1 MTRSD
6 ALTSLLSAAEL
17 GLLRVRHGLIVE
29 ANETASALLDMA
41 PSALVGMALHDAPQS
56 AGTVFT
62 DLCDLHDR
70 VLAAGAPAT
79 VVAGQGRWQRADGSA
94 CALRLWGALA
104 VQDVST
110 APQVLLCLAP
120 PSDDPQAQQAAL
132 LGARAQV

>member
-1 MTRSD
+1 MTRAD

-41 PSALVGMALHDAPQS
+41 PQALVGMALHDAPQS

-70 VLAAGAPAT
+70 VLAAGALPHGRARRPRGGGLSYPAWKEEW
-79 VVAGQGRWQRADGSA
+79 RQRAAGI
-94 CALRLWGALA
+94 LTRPT
-104 VQDVST
+104 T
-110 APQVLLCLAP
+110 ATARWAP
-120 PSDDPQAQQAAL
+120 APRRTTFDPL
-132 LGARAQV
+132 P